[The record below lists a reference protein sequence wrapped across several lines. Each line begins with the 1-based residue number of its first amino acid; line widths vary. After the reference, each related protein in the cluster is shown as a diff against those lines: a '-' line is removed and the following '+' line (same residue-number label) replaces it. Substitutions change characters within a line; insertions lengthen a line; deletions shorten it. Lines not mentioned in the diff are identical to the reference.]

1 MIAGFDPRG
10 DGQHG
15 GQLVTDAIPGTT
27 GSVIYWRLSGE
38 VEVAELA
45 QKWEDLGLDAALL
58 PGRPS
63 PAVALRRAMGAQ
75 KEKHLLVR
83 GVKGAHFL
91 VRERLGADEPEYE
104 PELKVTLNAGGLPAF
119 DKPGHAACP
128 TLRAAFGAQLD
139 ALDDTDVSCWLVKM
153 ARHLDAVPLRD
164 SGGVY
169 FVPAH
174 RVFEMMRM
182 REALD
187 RASYCR
193 IHALPAARSEEV
205 VAAVID
211 AVTTAVE
218 AEAKAIEVELA
229 TPMKARA
236 LETRKERLAAEHAR
250 VSRYEALLGVKLVSL
265 RGTVELVE
273 QQACLAALTLAQD
286 EEE

>member
-1 MIAGFDPRG
+1 MIAGFDPSG
-10 DGQHG
+10 AGQHG
-15 GQLVTDAIPGTT
+15 VQIVTDAIPGST

-45 QKWEDLGLDAALL
+45 RKWAELDLDADLL

-91 VRERLGADEPEYE
+91 VRERVGADDPEYA
-104 PELKVTLNAGGLPAF
+104 PELRVSLNAGGLPAF
-119 DKPGHAACP
+119 DKPEHPACAAI
-128 TLRAAFGAQLD
+128 RAAFADCLD
-139 ALDDTDVSCWLVKM
+139 RLSDTDVSCWLVKM

-174 RVFEMMRM
+174 RVAEMMKV
-182 REALD
+182 REALS

-193 IHALPAARSEEV
+193 VHALPAARSEEV

-211 AVTTAVE
+211 AVTTSVE
-218 AEAKAIEVELA
+218 AEAKAIEEELS
-229 TPMKARA
+229 TPMGERA
-236 LETRKERLAAEHAR
+236 LETRKERLATEYER
-250 VSRYEALLGVKLVSL
+250 VARYEALLGVKLVSL
-265 RGTVELVE
+265 RASVELVE
-273 QQACLAALTLAQD
+273 EQVCRAALTLAQ

>member
-1 MIAGFDPRG
+1 MIAGLDPSN

-15 GQLVTDAIPGTT
+15 VRIVTDAIPGST

-38 VEVAELA
+38 VEIAELTR
-45 QKWEDLGLDAALL
+45 KWAELGLDADLL

-91 VRERLGADEPEYE
+91 VRERVGADDPEYA
-104 PELKVTLNAGGLPAF
+104 PELRVTLNAGGLPAF
-119 DKPGHAACP
+119 DKPEHTACP
-128 TLRAAFGAQLD
+128 VIRAAFAAHLD
-139 ALDDTDVSCWLVKM
+139 QLDDTDVSGWLVKM

-174 RVFEMMRM
+174 RVDEMMKV
-182 REALD
+182 REALA

-218 AEAKAIEVELA
+218 AETKAIEEELS
-229 TPMKARA
+229 TPMKERA

-250 VSRYEALLGVKLVSL
+250 VSRYEALLGVKLASL
-265 RGTVELVE
+265 RGAVELVE
-273 QQACLAALTLAQD
+273 EQVCRAALTLAQ
-286 EEE
+286 EEEA